1 MIIQCKN
8 CLKKFLVK
16 EKDIPVDGRMVQC
29 GYCSQKW
36 FQTPILSEKITKL
49 KTETEDELVNE
60 MEASD
65 GKTYKFLGSQWAVLL
80 PSGKTG
86 IMASK
91 KISKELNNLTGRK
104 QKIAIRKKTKAIK
117 EIDPSSERLPDIYKP
132 KEGLGFFGFIILT
145 VVVILSLIGI
155 LETFKNDLLV
165 NFPET
170 EFIFEFLNEQYI
182 YFFETVENMYIL
194 IKDLIDPY

>member
-8 CLKKFLVK
+8 CHKKFLVK
-16 EKDIPVDGRMVQC
+16 EKDIPADGRMVQC

-36 FQTPILSEKITKL
+36 FQTQILSKKIEKV
-49 KTETEDELVNE
+49 KTESVNDLTNE
-60 MEASD
+60 MKGSD

-86 IMASK
+86 ILASK
-91 KISKELNNLTGRK
+91 KISKELNDLAGK
-104 QKIAIRKKTKAIK
+104 QKPAIRKKSKKIK
-117 EIDPSSERLPDIYKP
+117 EIDPSSQRLPDIYKP
-132 KEGLGFFGFIILT
+132 REGLGFFGYIILIII
-145 VVVILSLIGI
+145 VVLSLIGI

-170 EFIFEFLNEQYI
+170 EFIFKLLNEQYI
-182 YFFETVENMYIL
+182 YFFETIENMYIL

>member
-1 MIIQCKN
+1 MIIQCQN

-16 EKDIPVDGRMVQC
+16 EKDIPADGRMVQC

-36 FQTPILSEKITKL
+36 FQTPILSKKIEKV
-49 KTETEDELVNE
+49 KTESINDLVNE
-60 MEASD
+60 MKASD

-80 PSGKTG
+80 SSGKTG
-86 IMASK
+86 ILASK
-91 KISKELNNLTGRK
+91 KISKELNDLTGRK
-104 QKIAIRKKTKAIK
+104 QKPAIK
-117 EIDPSSERLPDIYKP
+117 KKSKKIKQIDPSSERLPDIYKP
-132 KEGLGFFGFIILT
+132 RKGLGFFGYIILT
-145 VVVILSLIGI
+145 IIVVLSFIGI

>member
-16 EKDIPVDGRMVQC
+16 EKDIPADGRMVQC

-104 QKIAIRKKTKAIK
+104 QKIAIRKKTKANK

>member
-16 EKDIPVDGRMVQC
+16 EKDIPADGRLVQC

-65 GKTYKFLGSQWAVLL
+65 GKIYKFLGSQWAVLL

-86 IMASK
+86 IIASK

-104 QKIAIRKKTKAIK
+104 QKIAIRKKTKATK

-155 LETFKNDLLV
+155 LETFKNDLLI

-170 EFIFEFLNEQYI
+170 EFIFDFLNEQFI
-182 YFFETVENMYIL
+182 YFSETVDNIYIL
-194 IKDLIDPY
+194 IKDLINPY

>member
-1 MIIQCKN
+1 M
-8 CLKKFLVK
+8 
-16 EKDIPVDGRMVQC
+16 
-29 GYCSQKW
+29 
-36 FQTPILSEKITKL
+36 
-49 KTETEDELVNE
+49 
-60 MEASD
+60 
-65 GKTYKFLGSQWAVLL
+65 
-80 PSGKTG
+80 
-86 IMASK
+86 
-91 KISKELNNLTGRK
+91 
-104 QKIAIRKKTKAIK
+104 
-117 EIDPSSERLPDIYKP
+117 PDIYKP

>member
-1 MIIQCKN
+1 MIIQCQN

-16 EKDIPVDGRMVQC
+16 EKDIPADGRMVQC

-36 FQTPILSEKITKL
+36 FQTPILSKKIEKV
-49 KTETEDELVNE
+49 KTESVNDLVNE
-60 MEASD
+60 MKASD

-80 PSGKTG
+80 SSGKTG
-86 IMASK
+86 ILASK
-91 KISKELNNLTGRK
+91 KISKELNDLTERK
-104 QKIAIRKKTKAIK
+104 QKPAIK
-117 EIDPSSERLPDIYKP
+117 KKSKKIKQIDPSSERLPDIYKP
-132 KEGLGFFGFIILT
+132 RKGLGFFGYIILT
-145 VVVILSLIGI
+145 IIVVLSFIGI

>member
-1 MIIQCKN
+1 MIIQCQN

-16 EKDIPVDGRMVQC
+16 EKDIPADGRMVQC

-36 FQTPILSEKITKL
+36 FQTPILSKKIEKV
-49 KTETEDELVNE
+49 KTESINDLVNE
-60 MEASD
+60 MKASD

-80 PSGKTG
+80 SSGKTG
-86 IMASK
+86 ILASK
-91 KISKELNNLTGRK
+91 KISKELNDLTERK
-104 QKIAIRKKTKAIK
+104 QKPAIK
-117 EIDPSSERLPDIYKP
+117 KKSKKIKQIDPSSERLPDIYKP
-132 KEGLGFFGFIILT
+132 RKGLGFFGYIILT
-145 VVVILSLIGI
+145 IIVVLTFIGI

>member
-16 EKDIPVDGRMVQC
+16 EKDIPADGRMVQC

-104 QKIAIRKKTKAIK
+104 QKIAIRKKTKANK
-117 EIDPSSERLPDIYKP
+117 EIDPSSERLADIYKP

>member
-1 MIIQCKN
+1 MIIQCQN

-16 EKDIPVDGRMVQC
+16 EKDIPADGRMVQC

-36 FQTPILSEKITKL
+36 FQTPILSKKIEKV
-49 KTETEDELVNE
+49 KTESINDLVNE
-60 MEASD
+60 MKASD

-80 PSGKTG
+80 SSGKTG
-86 IMASK
+86 ILASK
-91 KISKELNNLTGRK
+91 KISKELNDLTERK
-104 QKIAIRKKTKAIK
+104 QKPAIK
-117 EIDPSSERLPDIYKP
+117 KKSKKIKQIDPSSERLPDIYKP
-132 KEGLGFFGFIILT
+132 RKGLGFFGYIILT
-145 VVVILSLIGI
+145 IIVVLSFIGI

>member
-16 EKDIPVDGRMVQC
+16 EKDIPADGRLVQC

-65 GKTYKFLGSQWAVLL
+65 GKIYKFLGSQWAVLL

-155 LETFKNDLLV
+155 LETFKNDLLI

-170 EFIFEFLNEQYI
+170 EFIFDFLNEQFI
-182 YFFETVENMYIL
+182 YFSETVDNIYIL
-194 IKDLIDPY
+194 IKDLINPY